1 VNETATGMR
10 QRVRPGTGSSDVDP
24 AALEAELFSPRPNG
38 PAVAALLAGAAG
50 VFVLGLNT
58 FLAAAAV
65 GVANWFKFQNRVGP
79 LSGKTTMTG
88 VAWLVIWGLLSA
100 VLWRRNVRLEWVW
113 ATVIIL
119 LVVGNLLMFPPIF
132 DRVEPGG

>member
-1 VNETATGMR
+1 MT
-10 QRVRPGTGSSDVDP
+10 QRVRPGTGSGDVDP

-65 GVANWFKFQNRVGP
+65 GVANWFNFQNRVGP
-79 LSGKTTMTG
+79 LSGKTTMAG
-88 VAWLVIWGLLSA
+88 VAWVVAWALLSL
-100 VLWRRNVRLEWVW
+100 VFWKRNVRIEWVT
-113 ATVIIL
+113 ALTVALI
-119 LVVGNLLMFPPIF
+119 VVGFLLMFPPIF
-132 DRVEPGG
+132 DRVEP

>member
-1 VNETATGMR
+1 MR
-10 QRVRPGTGSSDVDP
+10 QSARPGTGSSGVDP

-58 FLAAAAV
+58 FLAAAAK
-65 GVANWFKFQNRVGP
+65 GVSNWMNFQDRVGP

-88 VAWLVIWGLLSA
+88 VAWLVMWGLLSA
-100 VLWRRNVRLEWVW
+100 VLWRRNVRVEWVW
-113 ATVIIL
+113 AIVIIL
-119 LVVGNLLMFPPIF
+119 LVVGNLLMLPPIF
-132 DRVEPGG
+132 DRVEP

>member
-1 VNETATGMR
+1 VSETATGMT
-10 QRVRPGTGSSDVDP
+10 QRVRPGTGSGDVDP

-65 GVANWFKFQNRVGP
+65 GVANWFNFQNRVGP
-79 LSGKTTMTG
+79 LSGKTTMAG
-88 VAWLVIWGLLSA
+88 VAWVVAWALLSL
-100 VLWRRNVRLEWVW
+100 VFWKRNVRIEWVT
-113 ATVIIL
+113 ALTVALI
-119 LVVGNLLMFPPIF
+119 VVGFLLMFPPIF
-132 DRVEPGG
+132 DRVEP